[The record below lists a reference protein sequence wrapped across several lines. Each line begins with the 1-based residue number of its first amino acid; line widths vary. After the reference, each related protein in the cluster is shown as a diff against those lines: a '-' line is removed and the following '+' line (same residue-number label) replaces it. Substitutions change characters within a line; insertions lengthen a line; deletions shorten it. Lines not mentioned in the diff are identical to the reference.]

1 MKQTLPIVGMACSA
15 CSANIERTLSSLKGV
30 SSAKVSLIGRSVL
43 IDFNPDIISLETMKK
58 EINNLGYDLI
68 IDKDTSTE
76 KTEKIYYTR
85 LKRKTVLSWIFSIFI
100 MAICMGWISIGNRLM
115 NNQLAMIIA
124 LLNIY
129 YCGRQFYITAW
140 RQIKH
145 RSACMDTLV
154 TISTSVAF
162 IFSTFNV
169 FWGNEVWGK
178 NNIEWHTYF
187 DSSVMII
194 TFVLTGRL
202 IEEWAKDNTA
212 SSIRELM
219 KMSPKKAHV
228 VNGNKIAEVPISAI
242 EVGDIIEVCPGEK
255 VPVDGEVIW
264 AESFMNPTA
273 SYIDESMITGEPTP
287 VEKEKGAKVLA
298 GTIPTQGKFRMRA
311 QQIGEYTALAQIIN
325 MVLQAQASKAPIE
338 RLVDKVAS
346 VFVPAIVSISFI
358 TFLLWWFIG
367 GNAVLP
373 QAILSAVSVL
383 IIACPCAMGLATPT
397 ALMVGMG
404 KAAEHKILIKDA
416 TAMEQLCKVNALVI
430 DKTGTLTI
438 PNLNIDFTKS
448 DNLSIKERESLK
460 PNALKAIKLLQE
472 RNIKIYM
479 ISGDT
484 AEATQYWADRVGIK
498 NYFSRVQPQDK
509 GNLVSKLQ
517 AEGNTVAMVGD
528 GINDTQALALSD
540 VSIAISKG
548 TDVAMDIAQVTL
560 MGDDL
565 LSIPEA
571 ILLSKKTVRMIRQ
584 NLFWAFLYNIICIPL
599 AAGVMYALNI
609 KMQINPSLA
618 SLMMA
623 LSSVS
628 VILNSLRLRLIK

>member
-68 IDKDTSTE
+68 IDKDTSAE

-325 MVLQAQASKAPIE
+325 MVLQAQTSKAPIE

-460 PNALKAIKLLQE
+460 PNALKAIRLLQE

-498 NYFSRVQPQDK
+498 NYFSRVLPQDK

>member
-325 MVLQAQASKAPIE
+325 MVLQAQTSKAPIE

-460 PNALKAIKLLQE
+460 PNALKAIRLLQE

-498 NYFSRVQPQDK
+498 NYFSRVLPQDK

>member
-325 MVLQAQASKAPIE
+325 MVIQAQASKAPIE

-460 PNALKAIKLLQE
+460 PNALKAIRLLQE

-498 NYFSRVQPQDK
+498 NYFSRVLPQDK

-517 AEGNTVAMVGD
+517 AEGNIVAMVGD

-540 VSIAISKG
+540 VGIAISRG

>member
-100 MAICMGWISIGNRLM
+100 MAICMGGISIGNRLM

-325 MVLQAQASKAPIE
+325 MVLQAQTSKAPIE

-460 PNALKAIKLLQE
+460 PNALKAIRLLQE

-498 NYFSRVQPQDK
+498 NYFSRVLPQDK

>member
-325 MVLQAQASKAPIE
+325 MVIQAQASKAPIE

-460 PNALKAIKLLQE
+460 PNALKAIRLLQE

-528 GINDTQALALSD
+528 GINDTQALALSN

>member
-100 MAICMGWISIGNRLM
+100 MAICMGWISIGNKLM

-325 MVLQAQASKAPIE
+325 MVIQAQASKAPIE
-338 RLVDKVAS
+338 RRQ
-346 VFVPAIVSISFI
+346 I
-358 TFLLWWFIG
+358 
-367 GNAVLP
+367 NRR
-373 QAILSAVSVL
+373 
-383 IIACPCAMGLATPT
+383 
-397 ALMVGMG
+397 MG
-404 KAAEHKILIKDA
+404 K
-416 TAMEQLCKVNALVI
+416 
-430 DKTGTLTI
+430 
-438 PNLNIDFTKS
+438 
-448 DNLSIKERESLK
+448 R
-460 PNALKAIKLLQE
+460 
-472 RNIKIYM
+472 
-479 ISGDT
+479 
-484 AEATQYWADRVGIK
+484 
-498 NYFSRVQPQDK
+498 
-509 GNLVSKLQ
+509 
-517 AEGNTVAMVGD
+517 
-528 GINDTQALALSD
+528 
-540 VSIAISKG
+540 
-548 TDVAMDIAQVTL
+548 
-560 MGDDL
+560 
-565 LSIPEA
+565 
-571 ILLSKKTVRMIRQ
+571 
-584 NLFWAFLYNIICIPL
+584 
-599 AAGVMYALNI
+599 
-609 KMQINPSLA
+609 
-618 SLMMA
+618 
-623 LSSVS
+623 
-628 VILNSLRLRLIK
+628 

>member
-100 MAICMGWISIGNRLM
+100 MAICMRWISIGNRLM

-145 RSACMDTLV
+145 RYACMDTLV

-264 AESFMNPTA
+264 AESFMNPNA

-325 MVLQAQASKAPIE
+325 MVLQAQASKAPIQ

-358 TFLLWWFIG
+358 TFLLWWVVG

-460 PNALKAIKLLQE
+460 PNALKVIKLLQE
-472 RNIKIYM
+472 RNIKVYM

-498 NYFSRVQPQDK
+498 NYFSRVLPQDK

-517 AEGNTVAMVGD
+517 AEGNIVAMVGD

-599 AAGVMYALNI
+599 AAGLMYALNI

>member
-100 MAICMGWISIGNRLM
+100 MAICMRWISIGNRLM

-169 FWGNEVWGK
+169 FWGNDVWGK

-264 AESFMNPTA
+264 AESFMNPNA

-287 VEKEKGAKVLA
+287 VEKKKGAKVLA

-325 MVLQAQASKAPIE
+325 MVLQAQTSKAPIQ

-358 TFLLWWFIG
+358 TFLLWWVVG

-472 RNIKIYM
+472 RNIKVYM

-498 NYFSRVQPQDK
+498 NYFSRVLPQDK

-517 AEGNTVAMVGD
+517 AEGNIVAMVGD

-540 VSIAISKG
+540 VGIAISKG

>member
-325 MVLQAQASKAPIE
+325 MVIQAQASKAPIE

-460 PNALKAIKLLQE
+460 PNALKAIRLLQE

-599 AAGVMYALNI
+599 AAGLMYALNI

>member
-100 MAICMGWISIGNRLM
+100 MAICMRWISIGNRLM

-145 RSACMDTLV
+145 RYACMDTLV

-264 AESFMNPTA
+264 AESFMNPNA

-325 MVLQAQASKAPIE
+325 MVLQAQASKAPIQ

-358 TFLLWWFIG
+358 TFLLWWVVG

-472 RNIKIYM
+472 RNIKVYM

-498 NYFSRVQPQDK
+498 NYFSRVLPQDK

-517 AEGNTVAMVGD
+517 AEGNIVAMVGD

-540 VSIAISKG
+540 VGIAISKG

>member
-100 MAICMGWISIGNRLM
+100 MAICMGWIPIGNRLM

-169 FWGNEVWGK
+169 FWGNDVWGK

-287 VEKEKGAKVLA
+287 VEKKKGAKVLA

-325 MVLQAQASKAPIE
+325 MVIQAQASKAPIE

-472 RNIKIYM
+472 RNIKVYM

-498 NYFSRVQPQDK
+498 NYFSRVLPQDK

-517 AEGNTVAMVGD
+517 AEGNIVAMVGD

-540 VSIAISKG
+540 VGIAISRG

>member
-460 PNALKAIKLLQE
+460 PNALKAIRLLQE
-472 RNIKIYM
+472 RNIKVYM

>member
-145 RSACMDTLV
+145 RYACMDTLV

-264 AESFMNPTA
+264 AESFMNPNA

-287 VEKEKGAKVLA
+287 VEKKKGAKVLA

-325 MVLQAQASKAPIE
+325 MVLQAQTSKAPIQ

-358 TFLLWWFIG
+358 TFLLWWVVG

-472 RNIKIYM
+472 RNIKVYM

-498 NYFSRVQPQDK
+498 NYFSRVLPQDK

-517 AEGNTVAMVGD
+517 AEGNIVAMVGD

-540 VSIAISKG
+540 VGIAISKG

>member
-100 MAICMGWISIGNRLM
+100 MAICMGWISIGNKLM

-212 SSIRELM
+212 SSIRKLM

-325 MVLQAQASKAPIE
+325 MVIQAQASKAPIE

>member
-140 RQIKH
+140 REVKH

-264 AESFMNPTA
+264 AESFMNPNA

-287 VEKEKGAKVLA
+287 VEKKKGAKVLA

-325 MVLQAQASKAPIE
+325 MVLQAQTSKAPIQ

-460 PNALKAIKLLQE
+460 PNALKAIRLLQE

-498 NYFSRVQPQDK
+498 NYFSRVLPQDK

-599 AAGVMYALNI
+599 AAGLMYALNI

>member
-397 ALMVGMG
+397 A
-404 KAAEHKILIKDA
+404 
-416 TAMEQLCKVNALVI
+416 
-430 DKTGTLTI
+430 
-438 PNLNIDFTKS
+438 
-448 DNLSIKERESLK
+448 
-460 PNALKAIKLLQE
+460 
-472 RNIKIYM
+472 
-479 ISGDT
+479 
-484 AEATQYWADRVGIK
+484 
-498 NYFSRVQPQDK
+498 
-509 GNLVSKLQ
+509 
-517 AEGNTVAMVGD
+517 
-528 GINDTQALALSD
+528 
-540 VSIAISKG
+540 
-548 TDVAMDIAQVTL
+548 
-560 MGDDL
+560 
-565 LSIPEA
+565 
-571 ILLSKKTVRMIRQ
+571 
-584 NLFWAFLYNIICIPL
+584 
-599 AAGVMYALNI
+599 
-609 KMQINPSLA
+609 
-618 SLMMA
+618 
-623 LSSVS
+623 
-628 VILNSLRLRLIK
+628 

>member
-100 MAICMGWISIGNRLM
+100 MAICMRWISIGNKLM

-140 RQIKH
+140 REVKH

-154 TISTSVAF
+154 TLSTSVAF

-169 FWGNEVWGK
+169 FWGNDVWGK

-264 AESFMNPTA
+264 AESFMNPNA

-287 VEKEKGAKVLA
+287 VEKKKGAKVLA

-325 MVLQAQASKAPIE
+325 MVLQAQTSKAPIQ

-358 TFLLWWFIG
+358 TFLLWWVVG

-460 PNALKAIKLLQE
+460 PNALKAIRLLQE

-498 NYFSRVQPQDK
+498 NYFSRVLPQDK

-540 VSIAISKG
+540 VGIAISRG

-599 AAGVMYALNI
+599 AAGLMYALNI

>member
-325 MVLQAQASKAPIE
+325 MVLQAQTSKAPIE

-460 PNALKAIKLLQE
+460 PNALKAIRLLQE

-628 VILNSLRLRLIK
+628 VILNSLRLIK

>member
-100 MAICMGWISIGNRLM
+100 MAICMGWIPIGNRLM

-498 NYFSRVQPQDK
+498 NYFSRVLPQDK

-517 AEGNTVAMVGD
+517 AEGNIVAMVGD

-540 VSIAISKG
+540 VGIAISRG

>member
-115 NNQLAMIIA
+115 NNQLAIIIA

-264 AESFMNPTA
+264 AESFMNPNA

-325 MVLQAQASKAPIE
+325 MVLQAQTSKAPIE

-460 PNALKAIKLLQE
+460 PNALKAIRLLQE

-498 NYFSRVQPQDK
+498 NYFSRVLPQDK

-599 AAGVMYALNI
+599 AAGLMYALNI

>member
-358 TFLLWWFIG
+358 TFLLWWVVG

-498 NYFSRVQPQDK
+498 NYFSRVLPQDK

>member
-358 TFLLWWFIG
+358 TFLLWWVVG

-460 PNALKAIKLLQE
+460 PNALKAIRLLQE

-599 AAGVMYALNI
+599 AAGLMYALNI

>member
-100 MAICMGWISIGNRLM
+100 MAICMRWISIGNRLM

-145 RSACMDTLV
+145 RYACMDTLV

-264 AESFMNPTA
+264 AESFMNPNA

-325 MVLQAQASKAPIE
+325 MVLQAQASKAPIQ

-358 TFLLWWFIG
+358 TFLLWWVVG

-472 RNIKIYM
+472 RNIKVYM

-498 NYFSRVQPQDK
+498 NYFSRVLPQDK

-517 AEGNTVAMVGD
+517 AEGNIVAMVGD

-599 AAGVMYALNI
+599 AAGLMYALNI

>member
-460 PNALKAIKLLQE
+460 PNALKAIRLLQE

-498 NYFSRVQPQDK
+498 NYFSRVLPQDK

>member
-325 MVLQAQASKAPIE
+325 MVIQAQASKAPIE

-498 NYFSRVQPQDK
+498 NYFSRVLPQDK

>member
-460 PNALKAIKLLQE
+460 PNALKAIRLLQE

-498 NYFSRVQPQDK
+498 NYFSRVLPQDK

-517 AEGNTVAMVGD
+517 AEGNIVAMVGD

-540 VSIAISKG
+540 VGIAISRG

>member
-115 NNQLAMIIA
+115 NNQLAIIIA

-325 MVLQAQASKAPIE
+325 MVLQAQTSKAPIE

-430 DKTGTLTI
+430 DKTGTLTT

-460 PNALKAIKLLQE
+460 PNALKAIRLLQE

-498 NYFSRVQPQDK
+498 NYFSRVLPQDK

-599 AAGVMYALNI
+599 AAGLMYALNI

>member
-460 PNALKAIKLLQE
+460 PNALKAIRLLQE

-498 NYFSRVQPQDK
+498 NYFSRVLPQDK

-599 AAGVMYALNI
+599 AAGLMYALNI

>member
-498 NYFSRVQPQDK
+498 NYFSRVLPQDK

-517 AEGNTVAMVGD
+517 AEGNIVAMVGD

-540 VSIAISKG
+540 VGIAISRG

>member
-242 EVGDIIEVCPGEK
+242 EVGDIIEVCLGEK

-498 NYFSRVQPQDK
+498 NYFSRVLPQDK

>member
-15 CSANIERTLSSLKGV
+15 CSANIERTLSLLKGV

-325 MVLQAQASKAPIE
+325 MVIQAQASKAPIE

-460 PNALKAIKLLQE
+460 PNALKAIRLLQE

-599 AAGVMYALNI
+599 AAGLMYALNI

>member
-325 MVLQAQASKAPIE
+325 MVIQAQASKAPIE

-460 PNALKAIKLLQE
+460 PNALKAIRLLQE

-528 GINDTQALALSD
+528 GINDTQALALSN

-599 AAGVMYALNI
+599 AAGLMYALNI

>member
-325 MVLQAQASKAPIE
+325 MVLQAQTSKAPIE

-460 PNALKAIKLLQE
+460 PNALKAIRLLQE

>member
-325 MVLQAQASKAPIE
+325 MVLQAQTSKAPIE

-498 NYFSRVQPQDK
+498 NYFSRVLPQDK

>member
-100 MAICMGWISIGNRLM
+100 MAICMGWISIGNKLM

-212 SSIRELM
+212 SSIRKLM

-325 MVLQAQASKAPIE
+325 MVIQAQASKAPIE

-460 PNALKAIKLLQE
+460 PNALKAIRLLQE

>member
-325 MVLQAQASKAPIE
+325 MVIQAQASKAPIE

-498 NYFSRVQPQDK
+498 NYFSRVLPQDK

-599 AAGVMYALNI
+599 AAGLMYALNI

>member
-325 MVLQAQASKAPIE
+325 MVIQAQASKAPIE

-472 RNIKIYM
+472 RNIKVYM

-498 NYFSRVQPQDK
+498 NYFSRVLPQDK

-517 AEGNTVAMVGD
+517 AEGNIVAMVGD

-540 VSIAISKG
+540 VGIAISRG

>member
-68 IDKDTSTE
+68 IDKDTSAE

-100 MAICMGWISIGNRLM
+100 MAICMRWISIGNKLM

-140 RQIKH
+140 REVKH

-154 TISTSVAF
+154 TLSTSVAF

-169 FWGNEVWGK
+169 FWGNDVWGK

-264 AESFMNPTA
+264 AESFMNPNA

-287 VEKEKGAKVLA
+287 VEKKKGAKVLA

-325 MVLQAQASKAPIE
+325 MVLQAQTSKAPIQ

-358 TFLLWWFIG
+358 TFLLWWVVG

-472 RNIKIYM
+472 RNIKVYM

-498 NYFSRVQPQDK
+498 NYFSRVLPQDK

-517 AEGNTVAMVGD
+517 AEGNIVAMVGD

-540 VSIAISKG
+540 VGIAISRG

>member
-68 IDKDTSTE
+68 IDKDTSAE

-498 NYFSRVQPQDK
+498 NYFSRVLPQDK